1 MNQQK
6 MPPALLRL
14 IVIFPNVLSY
24 LLLFGLIIFVMTNYE
39 TLKATNNL
47 TVWIIFIVVLAP
59 AAAYTTFSIVKKIR
73 AAYVRILT
81 TSYST

>member
-24 LLLFGLIIFVMTNYE
+24 LLLIGLIIFVFTNYE
-39 TLKATNNL
+39 TLKATDNL
-47 TVWIIFIVVLAP
+47 TVWLIFIVVLAP

-73 AAYVRILT
+73 AGHM
-81 TSYST
+81 

>member
-24 LLLFGLIIFVMTNYE
+24 LLLFGLIIFVITNYE
-39 TLKATNNL
+39 TLKATDNL
-47 TVWIIFIVVLAP
+47 TVWLIFIVVLAP

-73 AAYVRILT
+73 AGHM
-81 TSYST
+81 

>member
-24 LLLFGLIIFVMTNYE
+24 LLLFGLIMFVITNYE

-47 TVWIIFIVVLAP
+47 TLWIIFIVVLAP
-59 AAAYTTFSIVKKIR
+59 AATYTTFSIVRKIR
-73 AAYVRILT
+73 AGHM
-81 TSYST
+81 

>member
-24 LLLFGLIIFVMTNYE
+24 LLLFGLLIFVMTNYE

-73 AAYVRILT
+73 AGHM
-81 TSYST
+81 

>member
-24 LLLFGLIIFVMTNYE
+24 LLLFGLIMFVISNYD
-39 TLKATNNL
+39 TLKATDNL
-47 TVWIIFIVVLAP
+47 TVWLIFIIVLAP

-73 AAYVRILT
+73 
-81 TSYST
+81 SGQM

>member
-24 LLLFGLIIFVMTNYE
+24 LLLFGLIMFVISNYD
-39 TLKATNNL
+39 TLKATDNL
-47 TVWIIFIVVLAP
+47 TVWFIFIVVLAP

-73 AAYVRILT
+73 
-81 TSYST
+81 SGQM

>member
-24 LLLFGLIIFVMTNYE
+24 LLLFGLIIFVYTNYE
-39 TLKATNNL
+39 TLKATDNL
-47 TVWIIFIVVLAP
+47 TVWLIFIVVLAP

-73 AAYVRILT
+73 AGHM
-81 TSYST
+81 

>member
-1 MNQQK
+1 

-24 LLLFGLIIFVMTNYE
+24 LLLFGLLIFVMTNYE

-73 AAYVRILT
+73 AGHM
-81 TSYST
+81 

>member
-24 LLLFGLIIFVMTNYE
+24 LLLIGLIVFVFTNYD
-39 TLKATNNL
+39 TLIATDNL
-47 TVWIIFIVVLAP
+47 TIWLIFILVLAP
-59 AAAYTTFSIVKKIR
+59 AAAYTTFSIVKRIR
-73 AAYVRILT
+73 AGQM
-81 TSYST
+81 

>member
-24 LLLFGLIIFVMTNYE
+24 LLLFGLIMFVISNYD
-39 TLKATNNL
+39 TLKATDNL
-47 TVWIIFIVVLAP
+47 TVWLIFIIVLAP

-73 AAYVRILT
+73 AGQM
-81 TSYST
+81 

>member
-24 LLLFGLIIFVMTNYE
+24 LLLIGLIIFVITNYE
-39 TLKATNNL
+39 TLKATDNL
-47 TVWIIFIVVLAP
+47 TVWLIFIVVLAP

-73 AAYVRILT
+73 AGHM
-81 TSYST
+81 

>member
-6 MPPALLRL
+6 IPPALLRL

-59 AAAYTTFSIVKKIR
+59 AATYTTFSIVKKIR
-73 AAYVRILT
+73 AGHM
-81 TSYST
+81 

>member
-1 MNQQK
+1 VNQQK

-73 AAYVRILT
+73 AGHM
-81 TSYST
+81 

>member
-1 MNQQK
+1 

-24 LLLFGLIIFVMTNYE
+24 LLLIGLIIFVFTNYE
-39 TLKATNNL
+39 TLKATDNL
-47 TVWIIFIVVLAP
+47 TVWLIFIVVLAP

-73 AAYVRILT
+73 AGHM
-81 TSYST
+81 

>member
-24 LLLFGLIIFVMTNYE
+24 LLLFGLIIFVITNYE

-59 AAAYTTFSIVKKIR
+59 AATYTTFSIVKKMR
-73 AAYVRILT
+73 T
-81 TSYST
+81 GHM

>member
-14 IVIFPNVLSY
+14 IIIFPNVLSY

-73 AAYVRILT
+73 AGHM
-81 TSYST
+81 

>member
-24 LLLFGLIIFVMTNYE
+24 LLLFGLIIYVMSNYE

-59 AAAYTTFSIVKKIR
+59 AATYTTFSIVKKIR
-73 AAYVRILT
+73 AGHM
-81 TSYST
+81 

>member
-24 LLLFGLIIFVMTNYE
+24 LLLFGLIIFVMTKYE

-73 AAYVRILT
+73 AGHM
-81 TSYST
+81 

>member
-1 MNQQK
+1 

-24 LLLFGLIIFVMTNYE
+24 LLLFGLIIFVISNHE

-47 TVWIIFIVVLAP
+47 TVWIIFIIVLAP

-73 AAYVRILT
+73 AGHM
-81 TSYST
+81 

>member
-24 LLLFGLIIFVMTNYE
+24 LLLVGLIIFVITNYE

-59 AAAYTTFSIVKKIR
+59 AATYTTFSIVKKIR
-73 AAYVRILT
+73 AGHM
-81 TSYST
+81 

>member
-59 AAAYTTFSIVKKIR
+59 AAYTTFSIVKKIR
-73 AAYVRILT
+73 AGHM
-81 TSYST
+81 